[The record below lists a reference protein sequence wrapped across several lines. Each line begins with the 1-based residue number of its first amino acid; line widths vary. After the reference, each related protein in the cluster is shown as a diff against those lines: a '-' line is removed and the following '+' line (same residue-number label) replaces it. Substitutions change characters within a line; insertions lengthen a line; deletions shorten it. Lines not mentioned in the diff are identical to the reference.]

1 MKRMFLSVSCAF
13 AIGFVSLTAGSIAGL
28 AQEKKKEA
36 KLSERT
42 VRVIMGTAFAGIP
55 DELPKPGGEMVKVDR
70 SDPNKFLIPVED
82 AREIIVSAVL
92 SARAD
97 LCDMKD
103 LGRKHFES
111 IMRRER
117 ARGKWTPFQMTY
129 IDVLHATTGLYMT
142 GSASVGDDAKKE
154 DSPDKDIKAKYKCSD
169 AERARVKAAIE
180 SDIKK
185 LAQAQ

>member
-1 MKRMFLSVSCAF
+1 MKRMLLSVSCAV
-13 AIGFVSLTAGSIAGL
+13 ALGLVSLSAGSTAGL
-28 AQEKKKEA
+28 AQEKKKET

-55 DELPKPGGEMVKVDR
+55 DELPKPDGGTVKVDR

-82 AREIIVSAVL
+82 AREIIISAVL
-92 SARAD
+92 TARAG
-97 LCDMKD
+97 LCDMED

-117 ARGKWTPFQMTY
+117 ARGKWTPFQMTF
-129 IDVLHATTGLYMT
+129 IDVLHATTGLFMT
-142 GSASVGDDAKKE
+142 GSASAGEDAKKE
-154 DSPDKDIKAKYKCSD
+154 QSAETDIKSKYKCSD
-169 AERARVKAAIE
+169 TERARVKDAVE
-180 SDIKK
+180 TDIKK